1 MKVWLVGKDGQLGQ
15 SLIAYFKQNSSLL
28 NARFKIQS
36 TNKSDVDICNSA
48 SVSRY
53 MAMFKPDIIVNAA
66 AYTNVEQ
73 AETDIELCREVNL
86 LGTNNLAKA
95 ASHYKIPLIHLSTD
109 YVFDGQSVSPYLET
123 DDTQPLNSY
132 GETKLQSEALIRAEL
147 KQHLI
152 IRTSWLISQ
161 YGNNFAK
168 TVLRLSKQ
176 HSQLAMISDQQG
188 CPTFADD
195 LSAAVFKLL
204 MAIDSGQADWGT
216 FHYCGSRAMTWFE
229 LTQQILD
236 EALKHKKINSKPEVV
251 AISSEAFA
259 LQANTKALR
268 PKYSVLGCQKIK
280 QVWGITRP
288 DWTCSLKRLVD
299 KL

>member
-1 MKVWLVGKDGQLGQ
+1 MKVWLVGADGQLGQ

-28 NARFKIQS
+28 SARFELQS
-36 TNKSDVDICNSA
+36 TNKSDVDICNSD

-73 AETDIELCREVNL
+73 AEIDIELCREVNL
-86 LGTNNLAKA
+86 VGTRNLANT
-95 ASHYKIPLIHLSTD
+95 ASHHNIPLIHLSTD
-109 YVFDGQSVSPYLET
+109 YVFDGDSVTPYLET
-123 DDTQPLNSY
+123 DEACPVNTY
-132 GETKLQSEALIRAEL
+132 GKTKLQSEALISAAL

-161 YGNNFAK
+161 YGNNFSK
-168 TVLRLSKQ
+168 TILRLSKQ
-176 HSQLAMISDQQG
+176 LSKLTMISDQRG

-195 LSAAVFKLL
+195 LSAAIFKLL
-204 MAIDSGQADWGT
+204 MAIEAGQVDWGT
-216 FHYCGSRAMTWFE
+216 FHYCGNTAMTWFE

-236 EALKHKKINSKPEVV
+236 EALEQKKITFKPEVV

-259 LQANTKALR
+259 VQANTKAIR
-268 PKYSVLGCQKIK
+268 PKYSVLDCQKIK
-280 QVWGITRP
+280 EVWGITKP
-288 DWTCSLKRLVD
+288 DWTCSLKRLVE

>member
-1 MKVWLVGKDGQLGQ
+1 MKVWLVGADGQLGQ

-28 NARFKIQS
+28 SAKFELQS
-36 TNKSDVDICNSA
+36 TNKSDVDICCSD

-53 MAMFKPDIIVNAA
+53 MAMTKPDIIANAA

-73 AETDIELCREVNL
+73 AEIDIELCREVNL
-86 LGTNNLAKA
+86 VGTNNLVKVAN
-95 ASHYKIPLIHLSTD
+95 HHKIPLIHLSTD
-109 YVFDGQSVSPYLET
+109 YVFDGESISPYLET
-123 DDTQPLNSY
+123 DDTQPVNTY
-132 GETKLQSEALIRAEL
+132 GETKLQSEKLINEVL

-152 IRTSWLISQ
+152 IRTSWLVSQ

-176 HSQLAMISDQQG
+176 HSQLTMISDQQG

-195 LSAAVFKLL
+195 LSATIFKLL
-204 MAIDSGQADWGT
+204 MAIDAGQADWGT
-216 FHYCGSRAMTWFE
+216 FHYCGSAAMTWFE
-229 LTQQILD
+229 LTQQIWD
-236 EALKHKKINSKPEVV
+236 EALQQKKISSKPEVV

-259 LQANTKALR
+259 VQANTKALR
-268 PKYSVLGCQKIK
+268 PKYSVLDCQKIK
-280 QVWGITRP
+280 EVWGITAP
-288 DWTCSLKRLVD
+288 DWTCSLKRLVE